1 MNETPFFFENQRG
14 QKLFSVLHSPTDF
27 TGSTA
32 SNMGWVLCHSFTE
45 EKLWAHRVYVSIAR
59 LLASQGHTVLR
70 FDYSGYGDS
79 EGTFENSTVDDQLQD
94 ITTAISILEDKTG
107 ITGNIGLIGLRYGAM
122 LAAMVAE
129 SNNAVS
135 HLVLWDPVIDMDR
148 YLQEALRANLT
159 TQMIMHG
166 KVIINRNQLTEQIEN
181 GKAVNIDG
189 YDLTKIFF
197 NSARKINL
205 MDIAGSFSGA
215 CQIIQIGRANQPLRK
230 DIDSLANKYKNCQM
244 LQIVEQPFWKEIK
257 YFIQKSDGLQE
268 ALTSWL
274 REH

>member
-1 MNETPFFFENQRG
+1 MSETPFFFENKRG
-14 QKLFSVLHSPTDF
+14 QKLFAILHSPTDNS
-27 TGSTA
+27 GGTA
-32 SNMGWVLCHSFTE
+32 GNMGWVFCHSFTE
-45 EKLWAHRVYVSIAR
+45 EKLWAHRVYVSTAR

-94 ITTAISILEDKTG
+94 ITTAISILKDRTE

-129 SNNAVS
+129 TNKTIS

-166 KVIINRNQLTEQIEN
+166 KVIINRDKLTEQIEN

-205 MDIAGSFSGA
+205 MDIVGSFSGA

-230 DIDSLANKYKNCQM
+230 DIDSLANKYINCQT

-257 YFIQKSDGLQE
+257 YFIQKSDRLQK